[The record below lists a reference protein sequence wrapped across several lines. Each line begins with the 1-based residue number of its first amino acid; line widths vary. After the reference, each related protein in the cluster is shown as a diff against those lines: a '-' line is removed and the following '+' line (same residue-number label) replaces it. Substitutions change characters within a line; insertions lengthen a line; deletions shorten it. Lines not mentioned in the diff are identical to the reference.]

1 MSDRILFLSNGSI
14 CYDSTTYFIQ
24 CIGEE
29 LKAMGWEV
37 MHIRLDKATQ
47 KDKLCV
53 LADEYDSQ
61 PFDYVFDINT
71 KLDAVCDDSGRYCFD
86 RLGKAVW
93 HYILDHPFYHHDSL
107 KVPLKNMN
115 VICLDEMHKKFIDE
129 TYPHINSCI
138 VLPLAAKQAESGLKP
153 YDMRDNDL
161 IFTASYTD
169 PDMVYFKAK
178 KQAEIFEQDL
188 QQKDQEMYDLKHELI
203 SLKMQIEEAKKAE
216 QEAQEQTAEKLRENF
231 MADVYIQAAI
241 RQEIVVQLIRNH
253 VPVKLYGHNWDTF
266 LTKAEVL
273 MKEDLTFI
281 KEHVEDCGEVTY
293 GELPAIYNNARLS
306 INQLPWFKA
315 GIHDRTPLALM
326 NGCVSITDGSTY
338 MRREIPMDSGVEYYS
353 LDELENVGEKIKS
366 LVADVGSMKE
376 KVARGVQY
384 AEDMWSWKHWAVEF
398 VEAAKEC

>member
-1 MSDRILFLSNGSI
+1 MFDNP
-14 CYDSTTYFIQ
+14 
-24 CIGEE
+24 E
-29 LKAMGWEV
+29 L
-37 MHIRLDKATQ
+37 TQ
-47 KDKLCV
+47 
-53 LADEYDSQ
+53 
-61 PFDYVFDINT
+61 
-71 KLDAVCDDSGRYCFD
+71 
-86 RLGKAVW
+86 
-93 HYILDHPFYHHDSL
+93 
-107 KVPLKNMN
+107 
-115 VICLDEMHKKFIDE
+115 
-129 TYPHINSCI
+129 
-138 VLPLAAKQAESGLKP
+138 
-153 YDMRDNDL
+153 
-161 IFTASYTD
+161 
-169 PDMVYFKAK
+169 
-178 KQAEIFEQDL
+178 
-188 QQKDQEMYDLKHELI
+188 
-203 SLKMQIEEAKKAE
+203 EEAIRKMYPGISGT
-216 QEAQEQTAEKLRENF
+216 QTAEKLQQNF

-266 LTKAEVL
+266 LMKAEVL

-281 KEHVEDCGEVTY
+281 KEHVKDCGEVMY
-293 GELPAIYNNARLS
+293 GELPNIYNNARLS

>member
-1 MSDRILFLSNGSI
+1 VSDRILFLSNGSI

-138 VLPLAAKQAESGLKP
+138 VLPLAAKQAGIK
-153 YDMRDNDL
+153 
-161 IFTASYTD
+161 
-169 PDMVYFKAK
+169 
-178 KQAEIFEQDL
+178 
-188 QQKDQEMYDLKHELI
+188 
-203 SLKMQIEEAKKAE
+203 
-216 QEAQEQTAEKLRENF
+216 
-231 MADVYIQAAI
+231 
-241 RQEIVVQLIRNH
+241 
-253 VPVKLYGHNWDTF
+253 
-266 LTKAEVL
+266 EVL
-273 MKEDLTFI
+273 VPKENSRDVDEMETEILEGI
-281 KEHVEDCGEVTY
+281 ILQYVHCVEDVLKE
-293 GELPAIYNNARLS
+293 A
-306 INQLPWFKA
+306 
-315 GIHDRTPLALM
+315 LA
-326 NGCVSITDGSTY
+326 
-338 MRREIPMDSGVEYYS
+338 
-353 LDELENVGEKIKS
+353 
-366 LVADVGSMKE
+366 
-376 KVARGVQY
+376 
-384 AEDMWSWKHWAVEF
+384 
-398 VEAAKEC
+398 

>member
-14 CYDSTTYFIQ
+14 CYDSTTYFID
-24 CIGEE
+24 CISEE

-47 KDKLCV
+47 RDKLCV

-61 PFDYVFDINT
+61 PFDYIFDVNT
-71 KLDAVCDDSGRYCFD
+71 
-86 RLGKAVW
+86 
-93 HYILDHPFYHHDSL
+93 
-107 KVPLKNMN
+107 N
-115 VICLDEMHKKFIDE
+115 VICLDEMHKKFVDE

-178 KQAEIFEQDL
+178 KQDSENVYFFNTFTQILFDNP
-188 QQKDQEMYDLKHELI
+188 ELT
-203 SLKMQIEEAKKAE
+203 QEEAIRKIYPGISGT
-216 QEAQEQTAEKLRENF
+216 QTAEKLQQNF

-241 RQEIVVQLIRNH
+241 RQEFVVQLIRNH

-273 MKEDLTFI
+273 MKDDLPFI
-281 KEHVEDCGEVTY
+281 KEFVKDCGEVMY
-293 GELPAIYNNARLS
+293 GELPKIYNNARLS

-353 LDELENVGEKIKS
+353 LDELEKVGEKIKS
-366 LVADVGSMKE
+366 LVADVWSMKE

-384 AEDMWSWKHWAVEF
+384 AE
-398 VEAAKEC
+398 EAWRLSLLVR